1 VNSPNSSVCFF
12 QAKRL
17 ICERLATLLWFRT
30 TQPYVVDGS
39 TRSSKPVAY
48 RDGNTDRG
56 HTSQRATV
64 SDNQTLINI
73 LDLLEMRISVEE
85 GKDEKS
91 DKDAKRRRD
100 WMLAAAVIDRL
111 CFIALII
118 IYITGTLVFLIMFLH
133 YLSGL

>member
-1 VNSPNSSVCFF
+1 
-12 QAKRL
+12 
-17 ICERLATLLWFRT
+17 
-30 TQPYVVDGS
+30 
-39 TRSSKPVAY
+39 VAY

-64 SDNQTLINI
+64 SDNQALINI
-73 LDLLEMRISVEE
+73 LDLLETRISVEE

-118 IYITGTLVFLIMFLH
+118 IYTTGTLVFLIMFLH
-133 YLSGL
+133 YFSGL